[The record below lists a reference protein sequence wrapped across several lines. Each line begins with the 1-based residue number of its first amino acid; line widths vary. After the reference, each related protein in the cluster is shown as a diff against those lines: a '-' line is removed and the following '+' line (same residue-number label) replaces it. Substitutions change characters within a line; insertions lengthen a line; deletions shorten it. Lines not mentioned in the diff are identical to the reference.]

1 MINSHLLYRLSY
13 RGTSF
18 PALQVVRVTACFPP
32 SEARHFTVLDAAVN
46 RKNAIYYNDLHD
58 EVVPPRSAAMGDAGT
73 AP

>member
-32 SEARHFTVLDAAVN
+32 SEARHFTVLGAAVN

-58 EVVPPRSAAMGDAGT
+58 AVALPRSAGIGTAGT
-73 AP
+73 A

>member
-58 EVVPPRSAAMGDAGT
+58 AVALPRSAGIGTAGT
-73 AP
+73 A